1 MINVNCQSSIKI
13 KESKILYFD
22 PLKMNEV
29 DTSDKAD
36 IIFITHPHYD
46 HFDIN
51 DIKLIKKD
59 STKIVGPKDILDK
72 CIDIFDKDNI
82 IIIEPN
88 NTITIDNIKITTVPA
103 YNLNKNFHKKEYNW
117 LGYVI
122 ELDNKKYYIA
132 GDTDYIE
139 ENTNIDCDIAFI
151 PIGGVYTMDHKEAA
165 DFVNKLK
172 PKQVVP
178 IHYGMIV
185 GTYND
190 FLHFKESVNVEVLE
204 LIEVN

>member
-72 CIDIFDKDNI
+72 CIGIFDKDNI

-165 DFVNKLK
+165 DFINKLK

>member
-36 IIFITHPHYD
+36 FIFITHPHYD

>member
-72 CIDIFDKDNI
+72 CIGIFDKDNI

>member
-36 IIFITHPHYD
+36 FIFITHPHYD

-72 CIDIFDKDNI
+72 CIGIFDKDNI

-88 NTITIDNIKITTVPA
+88 NTITIDNIKITTIPA

-122 ELDNKKYYIA
+122 ELDNKKYYVA

>member
-36 IIFITHPHYD
+36 FIFITHPHYD

-72 CIDIFDKDNI
+72 CIGIFDKDNI